1 MNDCRQAA
9 GNTLADRF
17 TVFAHRGAAG
27 TEPENTLRSFR
38 KALETGAEWVELDV
52 HSVEGVPVVFH
63 DNRLNRRTNGSGLI
77 SRRSLE
83 HVRSLDAGLGERI
96 PLLDEVLSLLAG
108 KAGVNIELKGRRT
121 AEPVAALLA
130 DRLSEGV
137 CTPDRLIVSSFEAA
151 ELSRFGRIMP
161 QLRLG
166 ALFRKAPADPGA
178 VLPGQ
183 GLFSLHLHKR
193 AISAEIVNRAHG
205 RGLQVFVYTVND
217 PTDAARLK
225 TMGVD
230 GVFTDFPERFPRTR
244 GSAPQD

>member
-1 MNDCRQAA
+1 MNV
-9 GNTLADRF
+9 F

-63 DNRLNRRTNGSGLI
+63 DNRLNRRTDGSGLI
-77 SRRSLE
+77 SRQSLE
-83 HVRSLDAGLGERI
+83 YVRSLDAGLGERI

-108 KAGVNIELKGRRT
+108 KAGVNIELKGSRT

-130 DRLSEGV
+130 DRLSGGV
-137 CTPDRLIVSSFEAA
+137 WTPHHLLVSSFDPA

-166 ALFRKAPADPGA
+166 ALFRKAPPDADA
-178 VLPGQ
+178 VPRGQ

-193 AISAEIVNRAHG
+193 VISAEIVDRAHG
-205 RGLQVFVYTVND
+205 RGLRVFVYTVND
-217 PTDAARLK
+217 PAEGARLK

-230 GVFTDFPERFPRTR
+230 GVFTDFPERFLPARSST
-244 GSAPQD
+244 SQA